1 MDKGIWDEKIIR
13 NLWNGNGTYPT
24 YQTEVLEPQF
34 PQDFKS
40 CEAEGYVVRIADGFS
55 YEDFSKLCAKY
66 VRRNHVRTSNNW
78 LKQKVVPNLLASN
91 FDKKVD

>member
-1 MDKGIWDEKIIR
+1 MGCWLGRKPRRLQRRGKFTKGF
-13 NLWNGNGTYPT
+13 GTYPT

-40 CEAEGYVVRIADGFS
+40 CEA
-55 YEDFSKLCAKY
+55 EDFSKLCAKY